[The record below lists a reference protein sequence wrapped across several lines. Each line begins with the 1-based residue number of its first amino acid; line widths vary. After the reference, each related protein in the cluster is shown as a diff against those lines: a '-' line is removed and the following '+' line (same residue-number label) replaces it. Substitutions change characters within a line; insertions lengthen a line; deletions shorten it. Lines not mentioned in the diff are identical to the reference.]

1 MSKIDMMIKRTL
13 VLGLV
18 LMTAACGYQLRGAI
32 DLPEQMRK
40 IYLKNAS
47 NSLQQQFTKTLKA
60 SSVDVVKQINQAGL
74 VVAVFNEKM
83 DRRVLS
89 LSSTGKASEFELNYS
104 LDYEL
109 QDASGN
115 VLKKPQSI
123 EITREYYNDQEAI
136 IAKTNEEV
144 IIQQELYQQAVKT
157 IVNTARSD
165 LTAK

>member
-1 MSKIDMMIKRTL
+1 MMIKRTL

-165 LTAK
+165 LTGK

>member
-1 MSKIDMMIKRTL
+1 MMITRVL
-13 VLGLV
+13 VLGLA
-18 LMTAACGYQLRGAI
+18 LMIVACGYHLRGAI
-32 DLPEQMRK
+32 ELPEQMRK

-47 NSLQQQFTKTLKA
+47 NSLQQQFTKTLKT

-109 QDASGN
+109 QDATGA
-115 VLKKPQSI
+115 VLKKVQSI

-165 LTAK
+165 LTSK

>member
-1 MSKIDMMIKRTL
+1 MMITRML
-13 VLGLV
+13 VLGLA
-18 LMTAACGYQLRGAI
+18 LMIVACGYHLRGAI
-32 DLPEQMRK
+32 ELPEQMRK

-47 NSLQQQFTKTLKA
+47 NSLQQQFTKTLKT

-109 QDASGN
+109 QDATGA
-115 VLKKPQSI
+115 VLKKVQSI

-165 LTAK
+165 LTSQ

>member
-165 LTAK
+165 LTGK

>member
-1 MSKIDMMIKRTL
+1 MMIKRTL

>member
-1 MSKIDMMIKRTL
+1 MIIRTL
-13 VLGLV
+13 VLGLA
-18 LMTAACGYQLRGAI
+18 LMTVACAYHLRGAI
-32 DLPEQMRK
+32 ELPEQMRK
-40 IYLKNAS
+40 VYLKNAS
-47 NSLQQQFTKTLKA
+47 PSLQQQFTKTLKA

-157 IVNTARSD
+157 IVNTARSN
-165 LTAK
+165 LTSQ